1 MATSHLI
8 ATTKA
13 VTLFR
18 VVTVDIE
25 IAESQRSNSGG
36 TAEDRGLYWNT
47 EARRHGEYIFKFSE
61 GTEGFIGTQKRGDS
75 ENIIKFSEDTE
86 GFIGTQ
92 RHRDT
97 ESIF

>member
-8 ATTKA
+8 ATAKA
-13 VTLFR
+13 ATLLQ
-18 VVTVDIE
+18 VVTGDIE

-61 GTEGFIGTQKRGDS
+61 GA
-75 ENIIKFSEDTE
+75 
-86 GFIGTQ
+86 
-92 RHRDT
+92 
-97 ESIF
+97 ESF